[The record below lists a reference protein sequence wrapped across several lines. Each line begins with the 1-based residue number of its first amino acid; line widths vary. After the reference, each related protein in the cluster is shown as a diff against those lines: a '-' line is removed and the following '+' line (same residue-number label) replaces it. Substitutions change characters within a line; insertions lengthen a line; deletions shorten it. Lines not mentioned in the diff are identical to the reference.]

1 MPCAA
6 AATVT
11 SGSLAAPS
19 SIEYSVWTCRCANES
34 VLTGGGAPQWSCVPG
49 RRGPRGRDD
58 GQATGGEDRQ
68 CCVLGMLR
76 CVGVLLCPSAGSGP
90 MPPILAPLEVYSEG
104 LTGRVSSHRTDPRG
118 PRPPRHSHARGGPLQ
133 EAASEPAAH
142 GDVADARLLVL
153 LPDGHVSGPLVEAPG

>member
-58 GQATGGEDRQ
+58 GQATGGGDRQ
-68 CCVLGMLR
+68 GCVPRGRRGGGGFVVSLGGPR
-76 CVGVLLCPSAGSGP
+76 AG
-90 MPPILAPLEVYSEG
+90 APLPPP
-104 LTGRVSSHRTDPRG
+104 PRG
-118 PRPPRHSHARGGPLQ
+118 PSPGRAGRGSP
-133 EAASEPAAH
+133 H
-142 GDVADARLLVL
+142 
-153 LPDGHVSGPLVEAPG
+153 PG

>member
-58 GQATGGEDRQ
+58 GQATGGGGPERS
-68 CCVLGMLR
+68 CLGAGGGGRGPLR
-76 CVGVLLCPSAGSGP
+76 VGGVLC
-90 MPPILAPLEVYSEG
+90 
-104 LTGRVSSHRTDPRG
+104 
-118 PRPPRHSHARGGPLQ
+118 ARGGLRPAPPL
-133 EAASEPAAH
+133 PAAPQ
-142 GDVADARLLVL
+142 ACPQRLA
-153 LPDGHVSGPLVEAPG
+153 SA

>member
-6 AATVT
+6 AAAVT

-68 CCVLGMLR
+68 GCGLGVR
-76 CVGVLLCPSAGSGP
+76 GGVGGLLWVGGLLGPWAGSGP
-90 MPPILAPLEVYSEG
+90 VPPILAPLEVYSEG
-104 LTGRVSSHRTDPRG
+104 LTGRVS
-118 PRPPRHSHARGGPLQ
+118 
-133 EAASEPAAH
+133 
-142 GDVADARLLVL
+142 
-153 LPDGHVSGPLVEAPG
+153 